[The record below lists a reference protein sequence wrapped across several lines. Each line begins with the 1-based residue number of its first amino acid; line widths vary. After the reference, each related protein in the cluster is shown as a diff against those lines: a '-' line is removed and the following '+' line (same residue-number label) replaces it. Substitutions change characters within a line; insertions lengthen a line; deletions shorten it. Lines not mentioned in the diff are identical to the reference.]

1 MDAKKITG
9 FALLGLVGLVLIFN
23 VGWTDGV
30 TVDLLVT
37 KLHAAKSIVI
47 LVSVAVGVTIG
58 ALLR

>member
-37 KLHAAKSIVI
+37 KLHAAKSVVI
-47 LVSVAVGVTIG
+47 LASVAIGVTIG